1 MKDSA
6 VLIEQYHGD
15 WWGGLPDG
23 EGEHQKINGMF
34 YLYLQVIFILEDLK
48 MGLNMEMVFNIM
60 LMGIFTKDSL
70 SMDLQKDMVSI
81 LGEMEA
87 TIKEILNK
95 DTEMDMEYGNQ
106 KEQNNNIKVI
116 IYQIESM
123 DMECM
128 TGEIIQYI
136 KANIQKTYEQVKDN
150 YIEMDNQC
158 IQVYGKMDKGLIMV
172 MTIKAE

>member
-1 MKDSA
+1 
-6 VLIEQYHGD
+6 
-15 WWGGLPDG
+15 
-23 EGEHQKINGMF
+23 
-34 YLYLQVIFILEDLK
+34 

-95 DTEMDMEYGNQ
+95 DTEMVMEYGNR

-116 IYQIESM
+116 IYWIGSM
-123 DMECM
+123 DMEYM
-128 TGEIIQYI
+128 TGEMAQYI
-136 KANIQKTYEQVKDN
+136 KDNI
-150 YIEMDNQC
+150 
-158 IQVYGKMDKGLIMV
+158 
-172 MTIKAE
+172 

>member
-1 MKDSA
+1 
-6 VLIEQYHGD
+6 
-15 WWGGLPDG
+15 
-23 EGEHQKINGMF
+23 
-34 YLYLQVIFILEDLK
+34 

-116 IYQIESM
+116 IYWIGSM
-123 DMECM
+123 DMEYM